1 MSFAGDLEQ
10 LPIVDVIQ
18 LLHSTKKTGTLYL
31 RSKKGESRLAFNDGN
46 IISAHHI
53 HKSIR
58 TGRILVEMGAIS
70 QEQLEQTLKHQA
82 VSAAPER
89 KPLVASLIE
98 NGLID
103 RKTALSALETFIELV
118 IVEVLTWESGTFQL
132 SVDTPVVSTDF
143 SYFPELLKRN
153 NTQNILMDA
162 LRMYDEKLHDGT
174 LHDEIFTPSPDEPLD
189 EEILDVSTEITADL
203 LGLDNLDKL
212 EKKIPGVFSG
222 IKEYDVTEIHREK
235 LRRCFKNLS
244 RPEYERLLALLLEFP
259 ETKSSG
265 GQKSKPS
272 SPLAAVILSAD
283 AFIAHLIT
291 TICRHEGI
299 SAFCTDDEKNLDII
313 IDQSFSKELVPFII
327 FDAPLAQDCL
337 FSASKIT
344 KLLRQKH
351 EKYPRTIIFQLAAP
365 GDNVF
370 SLAALKAGAHCLPV
384 RPITPDHP
392 DPAFADAVEIF
403 LRTFQSNLRA
413 IGPGIDQ
420 YVFSAFKEC
429 IRGLDG
435 LNKIPEAAHSVLKFA
450 STMFE
455 RTITFV
461 VGNNELIAEKSFGT
475 GKNKT
480 PGPTPPLL
488 FTIPLKKP
496 SIFVDVIQSDGYFYG
511 HIDDLVIREHLHSQ
525 IGAPLDSKI
534 FIMPIKTFG
543 KIIALIYGDFGNM
556 VGLPVQSDLLDMAAR
571 CAGLTL
577 DVNFYH
583 RRLSNGGTASNSTH
597 INEG

>member
-53 HKSIR
+53 HNNIR
-58 TGRILVEMGAIS
+58 TGRILVEMGAIT
-70 QEQLEQTLKHQA
+70 QEQLEHSLRRQA
-82 VSAAPER
+82 VSSGPER

-118 IVEVLTWESGTFQL
+118 IVEVLTWESGTFEL

-153 NTQNILMDA
+153 NTQNLLMDA

-174 LHDEIFTPSPDEPLD
+174 LHDEILTPSLSESSH

-235 LRRCFKNLS
+235 LRSCFKNLP
-244 RPEYERLLALLLEFP
+244 RPEYEKLLALLLEFP
-259 ETKSSG
+259 EAKLPG
-265 GQKSKPS
+265 GQKSRPS
-272 SPLAAVILSAD
+272 SPLVAIVLSND
-283 AFIAHLIT
+283 TFIKHLIT
-291 TICRHEGI
+291 TVCRHEGI
-299 SAFCTDDEKNLDII
+299 SVFSTDDEKNLDLI
-313 IDQSFSKELVPFII
+313 IDQSFGKELIPFII
-327 FDAPLAQDCL
+327 FDAPLAQKDL
-337 FSASKIT
+337 SSTSKIT

-351 EKYPRTIIFQLAAP
+351 ERYPRTTIFQLADPA
-365 GDNVF
+365 DHVL

-384 RPITPDHP
+384 RPVASDHV
-392 DPAFADAVEIF
+392 DSAFADSVEIF
-403 LRTFQSNLRA
+403 MKTFQSNFRT
-413 IGPGIDQ
+413 INPGIDQ
-420 YVFSAFKEC
+420 YIFFAFKEC
-429 IRGLDG
+429 IRELDG
-435 LNKIPEAAHSVLKFA
+435 LNKIPEVAYSVLKFT

-475 GKNKT
+475 GKDKV
-480 PGPTPPLL
+480 PGPTLPLL
-488 FTIPLKKP
+488 FTIPLGKP

-511 HIDDLVIREHLHSQ
+511 QSDDPIVREYLHSQ
-525 IGAPLDSKI
+525 IGAPHNSKI

-556 VGLPVQSDLLDMAAR
+556 AGLPVQADLLDMAAR

-577 DVNFYH
+577 DINFYH
-583 RRLSNGGTASNSTH
+583 RRLSSGGAASKSTH
-597 INEG
+597 ISEG